1 MTLECK
7 ICGVSEDKI
16 LNFIINHKFPP
27 KFIGF
32 IVNYP
37 KSKRFV
43 EIDKLKNLINIDKKE
58 SKFVAVLVKPTDEIL
73 KKIQYL
79 KFDYYQ
85 IYDCTPEEINQIK
98 KKYNKKIISAITI
111 ENKSDLKN
119 YKDFLPFSDI
129 ILFDSKGYEKSL
141 GFDHNLLNDMPDN
154 FKKMVAGNIKIN
166 DILDFKSKEYIID
179 LSGALEDSSGKKDSL
194 GIRIFDMRK
203 GLGNIRA
210 KKENF
215 LAKGVQDI
223 EYSEDRKST
232 ESIGLVTR
240 LVRPPSFTEGDINFS
255 RKVKCNPV
263 TVPPIGLTSDPT
275 IRPNDNDSFLKSCI
289 LAKYSKDIR
298 TLYYINIFVID

>member
-141 GFDHNLLNDMPDN
+141 GFDHNLLKNIPNN

-166 DILDFKSKEYIID
+166 DILDFKGKEYIID
-179 LSGALEDSSGKKDSL
+179 VSGALEDSPGKK
-194 GIRIFDMRK
+194 
-203 GLGNIRA
+203 NIN
-210 KKENF
+210 KIDKF
-215 LAKGVQDI
+215 LI
-223 EYSEDRKST
+223 EVNKT
-232 ESIGLVTR
+232 
-240 LVRPPSFTEGDINFS
+240 
-255 RKVKCNPV
+255 
-263 TVPPIGLTSDPT
+263 
-275 IRPNDNDSFLKSCI
+275 
-289 LAKYSKDIR
+289 
-298 TLYYINIFVID
+298 